1 MNDQDQYLIR
11 HKETNRC
18 VTLDSA
24 ECIATFLDLR
34 RLSEWEVWRRC
45 ELTSHDA
52 KKIQAELE
60 RVEAVLKQRELLP

>member
-18 VTLDSA
+18 VTLYSA
-24 ECIATFLDLR
+24 ECVATFLDLR

-45 ELTSHDA
+45 ELSSNDA
-52 KKIQAELE
+52 KEIREELE
-60 RVEAVLKQRELLP
+60 RVEVVLKQRELLT